1 MELGKVFFSSQCL
14 SESSLK
20 LSGSE
25 LLKTWFKGS
34 RSRNTNITEVI
45 FSFREINQE
54 MFDFLGITPIISDVK
69 RDIKLG
75 FRTTNYIGA
84 IPLKSPI
91 NGKPMGDFIVYPRY
105 IDTKNNNNE
114 YLKIINLLQGSI
126 QPEFLFNH
134 TLISKDQARPPLF
147 FECVKY
153 IDLLFQA
160 IQTKWHKFSTTK
172 KSYPFPKGSIV
183 WRDYLQHE
191 HDPKMR
197 LHFPCKTNILSN
209 DHTDNQ
215 QLYYVYLFSK
225 DQILGQ
231 TVPSSFQIDLRKK
244 IPAIERY
251 FSFIAP
257 KPARHLLIRNAD
269 PVVIRKLKKQ
279 GNKILNYEISA
290 NKAWRID
297 FSIVFER
304 YIQHLYLNASKSL
317 GLKFRDNPH
326 IRKMSSNNPSWS
338 LKYLE
343 PDFDIYRDNIA
354 IFADTKYKSHL
365 YNFNSHSDLLIDEH
379 RHDLHQIAAYC
390 AFEESKHK
398 IGLLIYPANT
408 YTNNSL
414 KYANPYNATTLD
426 ISLFGIPITYANL
439 GSIQSQLTRDLAALI
454 KSQICITE

>member
-1 MELGKVFFSSQCL
+1 MELGKIFFSSPCL
-14 SESSLK
+14 SEESK
-20 LSGSE
+20 QLSGYE
-25 LLKTWFKGS
+25 LIQSWFKGGDK
-34 RSRNTNITEVI
+34 RYLAELLFN
-45 FSFREINQE
+45 FREMNLE
-54 MFDFLGITPIISDVK
+54 MFNFLGVTPRISDVK
-69 RDIKLG
+69 RDIKLS

-105 IDTKNNNNE
+105 IDSNNNSNE

-147 FECVKY
+147 FECVKF
-153 IDLLFQA
+153 IDSLFQA
-160 IQTKWHKFSTTK
+160 IQTKWHKFSTTE
-172 KSYPFPKGSIV
+172 KSYPYPKGSIV
-183 WRDYLQHE
+183 WKDYIQHE

-197 LHFPCKTNILSN
+197 LIFPCKTNLLSTN
-209 DHTDNQ
+209 HTDNQ

-225 DQILGQ
+225 EQILGQ
-231 TVPSSFQIDLRKK
+231 IVPSSFQIDLRKK

-251 FSFIAP
+251 FSFMAP
-257 KPARHLLIRNAD
+257 KPATHLLIRNAD
-269 PVVIRKLKKQ
+269 PVVIRKLKEE
-279 GNKILNYEISA
+279 GNRILNYEISP

-297 FSIVFER
+297 FAIVFER
-304 YIQHLYLNASKSL
+304 YIQHLFYTASKSL

-343 PDFDIYRDNIA
+343 PDFDIYKDNIA

-398 IGLLIYPANT
+398 IGMLIYPANT
-408 YTNNSL
+408 YINNHL
-414 KYANPYNATTLD
+414 RYANPYNATTLD

-439 GSIQSQLTRDLAALI
+439 GSIQSQLTIDLAALV
-454 KSQICITE
+454 KSQLRITE